1 MKKFIAI
8 LTGLA
13 MLLSMTAMLAACGEE
28 PTPST
33 TPTTTTPAHTHD
45 FGTEWKTD
53 SSNHWNECACGEKSN
68 TAVHTD
74 ADVNGKC
81 DVCSADVPLPVHE
94 HEFGTEW
101 KSDETNHWNECECGE
116 KANEAAHTDADVN
129 GKCDVCSADVPLPP
143 HEHAYGAEWKSDETN
158 HWNEC
163 ECGEKANEAAHT
175 DADVNGKCDVCSAD
189 VPLPPHEHAYGSWIT
204 DENNHWKVCECGEKA
219 NEAAHADTDTNGK
232 CDTCE
237 YEMTPPAPV
246 GDPLVQG
253 NNVFGVPITGGEK
266 TFVYTATEEVTLK
279 LTLKQYGMQNSSMV
293 MGANYAINGG
303 EPVELVKNQMVE
315 LELVAGDT
323 IVVYAHSTRE
333 GNIVAEFIVK
343 SATPTENPLT
353 IGVNTIQNE
362 DITFSY
368 TAPANGKLTLKL
380 TANSMFGAANT
391 YLVATYTING
401 TQTGEIAK
409 GATAELELNAGDVV
423 VIAVEA
429 NTGGKLTAT
438 WEGSSVVTPAGNTL
452 QMGENAIAGEDITF
466 EYTAETNGTLTIK
479 LIKTSSSLR
488 DVMTVTYTVNGGE
501 AVSVTLNTDTAI
513 TLNAGDKVAVI
524 VETNCAGTLTA
535 TWEGSSVVPPAGNT
549 LQMGENAIAG
559 EDITFEYTAETN
571 GTLTIKL
578 IKTSSSLRDVMT
590 VTYTV
595 NGGEAVSVTL
605 NTDTAITLNAG
616 DKVAVIV
623 ETNCAGT
630 LTAAWEA
637 AAAGNALQLGENA
650 VAGEDITFEYTAEAN
665 GTLTIKLIKTSSS
678 LRDVMTVTYTVNG
691 GEAVSVT
698 LNTDTAIT
706 LNAGDKVAVIVETN
720 CAGTLTAAWEA
731 AAAGNALQLGENA
744 VAGEDITFTYTA
756 DANGKL
762 TIKLIKTSSSLR
774 DVMTVTYTVNG
785 GETVTVTLN
794 ADTEIV
800 LNAGDKVVITIETN
814 CAGTLTAAWT
824 AA

>member
-1 MKKFIAI
+1 MKKFIAL

-33 TPTTTTPAHTHD
+33 TPTTTTPVHTHD
-45 FGTEWKTD
+45 FGSEWKTD
-53 SSNHWNECACGEKSN
+53 SSNHWNECACGEKANS
-68 TAVHTD
+68 AVHTD

-116 KANEAAHTDADVN
+116 KANEAAHADADVN

-163 ECGEKANEAAHT
+163 ECGEKANEAAHA

-189 VPLPPHEHAYGSWIT
+189 VPLPPHEHAFGSWIT

-237 YEMTPPAPV
+237 YEMTPPAPA
-246 GDPLVQG
+246 GTPLEAD
-253 NNVFGVPITGGEK
+253 NVFGPGEVDY
-266 TFVYTATEEVTLK
+266 VYTATSEITLK
-279 LTLKQYGMQNSSMV
+279 LTLKQWGMQSGSMV
-293 MGANYAINGG
+293 MGASYAINGG
-303 EPVELVKNQMVE
+303 DSVELVKNQTVE
-315 LELVAGDT
+315 LVLAAGDT
-323 IVVYAHSTRE
+323 IVVHAHSTRQ
-333 GNIVAEFIVK
+333 GKIVAEWVDHN
-343 SATPTENPLT
+343 AAPVVNELA

-368 TAPANGKLTLKL
+368 TAPANGKLTLSL

-391 YLVATYTING
+391 YLVATYTINDV
-401 TQTGEIAK
+401 QAGEIAK

-479 LIKTSSSLR
+479 LIKT
-488 DVMTVTYTVNGGE
+488 
-501 AVSVTLNTDTAI
+501 
-513 TLNAGDKVAVI
+513 
-524 VETNCAGTLTA
+524 A
-535 TWEGSSVVPPAGNT
+535 TSP
-549 LQMGENAIAG
+549 
-559 EDITFEYTAETN
+559 
-571 GTLTIKL
+571 
-578 IKTSSSLRDVMT
+578 RDVMT

-637 AAAGNALQLGENA
+637 AAAGNALQMGENA
-650 VAGEDITFEYTAEAN
+650 VAGEDITFTYTAETN
-665 GTLTIKLIKTSSS
+665 GTLTIKLIKTATSP
-678 LRDVMTVTYTVNG
+678 RDVMTVTYTVNG

-731 AAAGNALQLGENA
+731 AAAGNALQMGENA
-744 VAGEDITFTYTA
+744 VAGEDITFTFTA

-762 TIKLIKTSSSLR
+762 TIKLIKTATSLR

-800 LNAGDKVVITIETN
+800 LNAGDKVVITVETN